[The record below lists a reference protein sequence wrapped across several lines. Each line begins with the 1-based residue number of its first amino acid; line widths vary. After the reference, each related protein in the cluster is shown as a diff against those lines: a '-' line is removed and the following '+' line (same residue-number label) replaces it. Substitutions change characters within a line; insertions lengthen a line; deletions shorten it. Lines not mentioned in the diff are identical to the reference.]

1 MKILIAL
8 EVLMFDINLLNPPG
22 IQGKSDLISTNKEE
36 NKRGENKFSEKNI
49 KNNFDTTN
57 KKVLIILSALL
68 VLFITS
74 YSLFKYDY
82 FQLDKYFPNKMNF
95 SFDIEEIIFEL
106 KNHNDNIIFN
116 YMLFSDTDFAIEIE
130 TNNSDSFY
138 SILDNLSNIVYDNVK
153 GYRINNKF
161 IVNLDIPW
169 SINDVKSF
177 DINLLSKEL
186 SDFSPD
192 LKKEIYKEKL
202 IIITDIVHLF
212 NLLEFLY
219 EVNVIRNFIIDIEP
233 IESLPHTMKLYKIIV
248 Y

>member
-1 MKILIAL
+1 
-8 EVLMFDINLLNPPG
+8 MF
-22 IQGKSDLISTNKEE
+22 
-36 NKRGENKFSEKNI
+36 
-49 KNNFDTTN
+49 
-57 KKVLIILSALL
+57 
-68 VLFITS
+68 
-74 YSLFKYDY
+74 
-82 FQLDKYFPNKMNF
+82 
-95 SFDIEEIIFEL
+95 
-106 KNHNDNIIFN
+106 
-116 YMLFSDTDFAIEIE
+116 FSDTEFAIEIE